1 MNTERARNANPRR
14 SSGDVL
20 TAASLVLALSLTGIA
35 AAGDHTTL
43 RVLEVEGAGATDELG
58 LDQPASTA
66 SRLGLPLEDLPASA
80 TVIDAD
86 TQRARGVRNT
96 REAVEA
102 AGGFTGGEPPGAPAS
117 FSSRGFTGNDI
128 TILYDGVRVAVP
140 SMFARPGS
148 NWLYD
153 RVEVLRGP
161 ASVLHGE
168 GAVAG
173 AINFV
178 PRRPD
183 PEQSSGDLLLGAG
196 SFGETRVAAGAG
208 GPTEVDGLSYRVD
221 ASRLTRDGE
230 IDRSG
235 ARYES
240 LGGSLRFDAS
250 ERLRFTLSGEVQ
262 RDDIEPY
269 FGTPVIDGG
278 IDERTVGNNYNVA
291 DAEMDMEGYWLR
303 FDTDFAAT
311 DRLQVRNR
319 VYAHTGERNWKNVEA
334 YNYDPDEDVIRRSVP
349 IQITHDQTLFGNRLE
364 AIHDHTL
371 LGLPHR
377 VSVGLDVSRNR
388 FEHSNNS
395 PYQGEDTVDVD
406 NPDPGLYFS
415 DTPFEPGVRTTNHR
429 YAVFGENRLR
439 LGGGLSLVGGLRHEL
454 IRLDGEDLRE
464 DERTTERYR
473 PTTGRIGAVW
483 ELPAGVTTYAQYATG
498 AKPTGSTVTFSPG
511 SEGDRLERSR
521 GVELGLRQR
530 AWDDRL
536 QWTIAVYDIAKR
548 NLSVRDPDDR
558 DLERQ
563 IGRQESRGVEL
574 EVAVRPWRD
583 WRFQADGTLLNAE
596 FADYATEDDRYDGN
610 TPPNVPERL
619 ANLRAEWFATDRL
632 TLEANTRYVG
642 PRQGNDANTVDV
654 PSYTLFGAAATWQ
667 FRSAEVTL
675 RGRNL
680 TDEQHVS
687 WSSFGGSQ
695 WLLGESR
702 SVDLTL
708 STHF

>member
-1 MNTERARNANPRR
+1 MKTERARNARALRYP
-14 SSGDVL
+14 GDVSRAVVVAL
-20 TAASLVLALSLTGIA
+20 AVLGAGVA
-35 AAGDHTTL
+35 AAEDPVTL
-43 RVLEVEGAGATDELG
+43 DVLQVEGAGGTDELG
-58 LDQPASTA
+58 LERPARSV
-66 SRLGLPLEDLPASA
+66 SRLGVPLEDLPASA
-80 TVIDAD
+80 TIIDAE
-86 TQRARGVRNT
+86 TQRRRGVRTT

-128 TILYDGVRVAVP
+128 TILYDGVRVAEP
-140 SMFARPGS
+140 GMFARPGS

-153 RVEVLRGP
+153 RVEILRGP

-183 PEQSSGDLLLGAG
+183 PDRSSGELLLGAG

-208 GPTEVDGLSYRVD
+208 GPTAVDGLSYRVD
-221 ASRLTRDGE
+221 ASRLARDGE

-240 LGGSLRFDAS
+240 LGGSLRLDAS
-250 ERLRFTLSGEVQ
+250 RRLRFTLSAEVQ

-278 IDERTVGNNYNVA
+278 IDRRTVGNNYNVA
-291 DAEMDMEGYWLR
+291 DAEMDMVGYWLR

-311 DRLQVRNR
+311 DRLRLRNR
-319 VYAHTGERNWKNVEA
+319 VYAYTGERNWKNMEA
-334 YNYDPDEDVIRRSVP
+334 YSYDPDQDVIRRSVP
-349 IQITHDQTLFGNRLE
+349 IRITHDQTLFGNRLE

-371 LGLPHR
+371 FGLSHR
-377 VSVGLDVSRNR
+377 VSVGLDISRNR
-388 FEHSNNS
+388 FEHINNA
-395 PYQGEDTVDVD
+395 PYQGADTVDVD
-406 NPDPGLYFS
+406 DPDPGLYFS
-415 DTPFEPGVRTTNHR
+415 DTSFEPGVRTTNDR

-454 IRLDGEDLRE
+454 IRLDGEDLRAG
-464 DERTTERYR
+464 ERATERYR

-483 ELPAGVTTYAQYATG
+483 DLPAGVTTYAQYATG

-511 SEGDRLERSR
+511 DEGDRLERSR
-521 GVELGLRQR
+521 GVELGVRHR
-530 AWDDRL
+530 AWGDRL
-536 QWTIAVYDIAKR
+536 QWSAAAYDIAKR
-548 NLSVRDPDDR
+548 NLTVRDPDNR

-574 EVAVRPWRD
+574 AVVVRPWRS
-583 WRFQADGTLLNAE
+583 WRFRADGTLLNAE
-596 FADYATEDDRYDGN
+596 FADYATADGRYDGN

-632 TLEANTRYVG
+632 TLKASLRYVG
-642 PRQGNDANTVDV
+642 PRQGDDANTVDV

-667 FRSAEVTL
+667 LRQLEITL

-680 TDEQHVS
+680 TDEQHVT

-695 WLLGESR
+695 WLLGDSR

-708 STHF
+708 STQF